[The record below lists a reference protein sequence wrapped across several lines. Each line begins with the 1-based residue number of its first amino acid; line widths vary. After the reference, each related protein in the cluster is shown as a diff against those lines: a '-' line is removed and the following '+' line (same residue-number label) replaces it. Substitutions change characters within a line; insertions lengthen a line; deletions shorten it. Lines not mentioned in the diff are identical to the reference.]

1 MKALVTRLCADGVRE
16 KRMVDDWPAPPEVT
30 GNLVRVRTL
39 FSGVTNGT
47 ERNDLI
53 GGNYATPSER
63 LPATWGY
70 QNVGVVV
77 EVGPECRELSVGD
90 VVYSSADHV
99 EYAVFPEDW
108 LLVKLPDSV
117 DRTHAALFGMTS
129 VAMRTCRHA
138 DLRMGERVLV
148 VGAGF
153 IGQLAAQ
160 IADAMGARV
169 TICDLSAERLSDAQR
184 LGAVE
189 EAFVSDADGWS
200 RCVPGGSF
208 DAVIDVAGAPGME
221 DQLIGAV
228 RARGRVLLIAGR
240 SQVNYTFNLGQFHEV
255 TIKQNSHFDR
265 DDLHNVCRLTAR
277 GRLRIGPLLRA
288 VVPASEAYEVYE
300 TLRDHPQEL
309 GGTVFRWSDSV

>member
-1 MKALVTRLCADGVRE
+1 MKALVTQLREDGVRE
-16 KRMVDDWPAPPEVT
+16 KRLVSDWPDPPAVT
-30 GNLVRVRTL
+30 GNLVRVQTL
-39 FSGVTNGT
+39 YSGVTNGT

-53 GGNYATPSER
+53 GGNYATPSES

-70 QNVGVVV
+70 QNVGRVI
-77 EVGPECRELSVGD
+77 EAGPDCRDLKVGD

-99 EYAVFPEDW
+99 EYAVFTEDW
-108 LLVKLPDSV
+108 LLVKLPETV

-153 IGQLAAQ
+153 IGQMAAQ

-169 TICDLSAERLSDAQR
+169 TICDIDAARLETARR

-189 EAFVSDADGWS
+189 TAFLSDTSGWTEH
-200 RCVPGGSF
+200 VPISSF

-221 DQLIGAV
+221 DRLIDAV

-240 SQVNYTFNLGQFHEV
+240 SQVNYTFNLGQAHEV
-255 TIKQNSHFDR
+255 TVKQNSHFDR
-265 DDLHNVCRLTAR
+265 DDLQNVCRLTSR
-277 GRLRIGPLLRA
+277 GRLSIGPLIRTIA
-288 VVPASEAYEVYE
+288 PVSEASGIYEA
-300 TLRDHPQEL
+300 LRDRPWEL
-309 GGTVFRWSDSV
+309 GGTVFDWQQ